1 MKEQVKPDGGGDR
14 ELTPLNSARLGGSD
28 IPERVRIAPWGEV
41 DSSSGRFVVD
51 EDAARLVLDAFE
63 RHGTDLPI
71 DYEHQTLGG
80 PYASPTGQAPAAGWI
95 KRLETVP
102 GDGLYAVVEWTEPAR
117 EQLVARQYRYLSPVA
132 VVRKSDR
139 KLVGLH
145 SVALTNKPAIVG
157 AEPIVSKVDDGEGAA
172 AGALQSLR
180 NVLKLDA
187 ECDVNTVLVAASRK
201 FDELDRNRAVREADE
216 RVGVAI
222 RQGRLT
228 EAQREFAIELALR
241 EDGLFDR
248 WLRSAP
254 VVVPVGRIAP
264 PREAD
269 GGNTRHAVVAHA
281 RAEFRA
287 HPELAAFTAEEAFVN
302 DAVRQAGLSDVE
314 V

>member
-1 MKEQVKPDGGGDR
+1 MKEQFKPDGGGDR
-14 ELTPLNSARLGGSD
+14 ELTPLDSARLAGSE
-28 IPERVRIAPWGEV
+28 IPKRVRIAPWGEV

-51 EDAARLVLDAFE
+51 EDAARLVLDAFA

-117 EQLVARQYRYLSPVA
+117 AQLVARQYRYLSPVA

-157 AEPIVSKVDDGEGAA
+157 AEPIVNKVDDGEGVA

-180 NVLKLDA
+180 DVLELDA
-187 ECDVNTVLVAASRK
+187 DCDVNTVLVAANRK
-201 FDELDRNRAVREADE
+201 FDELDRDRAVRQAEE

-248 WLRSAP
+248 WLKSAP
-254 VVVPVGRIAP
+254 VVVPVGRTAP

-269 GGNTRHAVVAHA
+269 GSNTRHAVVAHA

-302 DAVRQAGLSDVE
+302 DALRQAGLSDTDG
-314 V
+314 